1 MDTNFF
7 NEMQP
12 TIMERLG
19 RFYNRDYEYKN
30 ALNKET
36 ESFKQLEEILSESQ
50 LQAVKDYQNAICSTW
65 GICEMIAY
73 RQGMRDMAALLG
85 IENKGD

>member
-1 MDTNFF
+1 MDIDFL
-7 NEMQP
+7 NEIQP
-12 TIMERLG
+12 IITERLG
-19 RFYNRDYEYKN
+19 RFYNQDYEYKN
-30 ALNKET
+30 ALNKENK
-36 ESFKQLEEILSESQ
+36 SFKRLEEILPENQ
-50 LQAVKDYQNAICSTW
+50 LQIAKDYQSAICSTL